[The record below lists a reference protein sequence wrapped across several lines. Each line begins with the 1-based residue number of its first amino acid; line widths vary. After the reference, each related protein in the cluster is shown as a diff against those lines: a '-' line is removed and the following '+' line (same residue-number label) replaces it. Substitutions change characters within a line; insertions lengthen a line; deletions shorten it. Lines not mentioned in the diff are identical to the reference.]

1 MLNMTIGDQI
11 VNISFTNENT
21 AEYIRAGSVKSE
33 VTKGTWQGV
42 EGIEMNFLLTKS
54 QLSQNSN
61 FPPLLVRIVS
71 VHSA

>member
-1 MLNMTIGDQI
+1 MTIGDQI
-11 VNISFTNENT
+11 INISFINENT
-21 AEYIRAGSVKSE
+21 TEYIRAGSLKSE
-33 VTKGTWQGV
+33 VAKGTWQGV
-42 EGIEMNFLLTKS
+42 EGLEMNFLLTKS